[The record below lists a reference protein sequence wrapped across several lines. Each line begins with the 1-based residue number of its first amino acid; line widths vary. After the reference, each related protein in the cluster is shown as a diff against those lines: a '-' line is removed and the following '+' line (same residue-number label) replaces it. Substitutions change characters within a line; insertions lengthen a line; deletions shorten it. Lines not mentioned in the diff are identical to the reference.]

1 MKLTT
6 GLYFLFVILIAS
18 CAVTSNLGGG
28 PPDKNPP
35 VIIEERSSQNYSTR
49 WSDRKITLEFDEFI
63 VLRDPA
69 KQIVI
74 SPPLVYL
81 PQYKVRGKTIY
92 VEFNE
97 REELKSDATYIINFG
112 ESIQDF
118 TENNKLENFRFVF
131 STGDKIDSLEVSGQV
146 IDAYT
151 GQGLEGITVMLYK
164 NLQDSALLKEKPFYF
179 TKTNKSGEY
188 KIQNI
193 RKDTFKLIAIKDL
206 NLSLTWDETVEPIG
220 FIDTLIYFPDSILAL
235 KNKIEVS
242 QSYPKYKVSDLKEP
256 YYGHFTMLL
265 NTVPYSE
272 ISIETTP
279 AIQYFKAFKNDTI
292 KLWFIEMPDSVVVNL
307 GFDSL
312 ALKTRLTSDKK
323 PTKLNLSYIE
333 DKKILTLARGIK
345 IISSHPIASWNT
357 DSIVVSSDTSE
368 IELNWKVNKID
379 DIRYELIPAEWL
391 AEKRLTIN
399 IGENTFKDIYNNG
412 NESLKAV
419 WDLYSD
425 ERLGNI
431 KLNISGL
438 DSTLQYLLELLEKDK
453 IIEKKTINGRT
464 AVVSTIERLIP
475 GEYKLRI
482 IEDSNGN
489 GRWDAANYWDGLQ
502 AERIKVFELEKLKEN
517 WTLESIILWTNTPK
531 DDE

>member
-1 MKLTT
+1 MKIST
-6 GLYFLFVILIAS
+6 GLYFLSVIFILS

-28 PPDKNPP
+28 PPDKTPP

-49 WSDRKITLEFDEFI
+49 WSDRRITLEFDEFI

-97 REELKSDATYIINFG
+97 KEELKSDATYIINFG

-131 STGDKIDSLEVSGQV
+131 ATGDKIDSLEVSGRV
-146 IDAYT
+146 INAYT
-151 GQGLEGITVMLYK
+151 GQAQEGITVMLYD
-164 NLQDSALLKEKPFYF
+164 NLQDSALVKEKPFYF

-206 NLSLTWDETVEPIG
+206 NLSLTWDETAEPIG
-220 FIDTLIYFPDSILAL
+220 FVDTLIYFPDSTLAL

-242 QSYPKYKVSDLKEP
+242 ESYPKYKISDLKEP
-256 YYGHFTMLL
+256 HYGHFTMRL
-265 NTVPYSE
+265 NTIPYSE
-272 ISIETTP
+272 INIEPTP
-279 AIQYFKAFKNDTI
+279 AIQYFKAFKNDSI
-292 KLWFIEMPDSVVVNL
+292 KLWFIEMPDSVVVNF
-307 GFDSL
+307 GFDTL
-312 ALKTRLTSDKK
+312 TLKTRLTSDKK
-323 PTKLNLSYIE
+323 PKKLYLSYAE
-333 DKKILTLARGIK
+333 DKKILTPAKGIK
-345 IISSHPIASWNT
+345 IISSQPIALWNT
-357 DSIVVSSDTSE
+357 DSIVVRNDTSE
-368 IELNWKVNKID
+368 IELNWMVNKID
-379 DIRYELIPAEWL
+379 DIRYELIPDEWP
-391 AEKRLTIN
+391 AEKRLSIN
-399 IGENTFKDIYNNG
+399 VGENTFKDIYDNG
-412 NESLKAV
+412 NDSLKAV
-419 WDLYSD
+419 WDLYFD

-431 KLNISGL
+431 KLNISGI
-438 DSTLQYLLELLEKDK
+438 DSTFQYLLELLEKDK
-453 IIEKKTINGRT
+453 VIEKKTIKGKSPI
-464 AVVSTIERLIP
+464 VLTIERLIP

-489 GRWDAANYWDGLQ
+489 GRWDAANYWYGLQ
-502 AERIKVFELEKLKEN
+502 AERVKVFELEKLKEN
-517 WTLESIILWTNTPK
+517 WTVESIIQWANTQME
-531 DDE
+531 DE